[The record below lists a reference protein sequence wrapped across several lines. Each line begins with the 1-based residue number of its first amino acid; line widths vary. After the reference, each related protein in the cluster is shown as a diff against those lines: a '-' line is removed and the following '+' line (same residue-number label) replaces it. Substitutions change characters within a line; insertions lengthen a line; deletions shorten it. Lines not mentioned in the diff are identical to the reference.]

1 MQLCLCLTI
10 QLSPVGLY
18 LVCPCRDA
26 PPLYYPASRC
36 SGSLPQKLLIPLF
49 LAAGA
54 AVAGVVPLIEDV
66 FSSIVDRDNMVP
78 HSCID
83 PTRSVMTSR
92 RIRSRKKLAL
102 AQNWSLI
109 LK

>member
-1 MQLCLCLTI
+1 MQL
-10 QLSPVGLY
+10 SSAGLY

-49 LAAGA
+49 LVMAA

-83 PTRSVMTSR
+83 PTRSVNTSR
-92 RIRSRKKLAL
+92 RIKRRKKLFWAL
-102 AQNWSLI
+102 KGYGTFIFA
-109 LK
+109 